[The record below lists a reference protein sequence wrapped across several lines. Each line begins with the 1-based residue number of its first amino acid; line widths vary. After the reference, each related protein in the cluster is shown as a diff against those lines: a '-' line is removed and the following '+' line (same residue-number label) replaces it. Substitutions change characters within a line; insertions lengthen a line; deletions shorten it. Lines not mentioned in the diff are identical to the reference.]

1 MEQYLSQEVNWK
13 QTSGVIVFLWC
24 CSNGVHGG
32 LSEGCFWVVVSLGL
46 IVQRGLLTCQALYMK
61 VTHWLVNHWHRL
73 FFGRCKRG
81 NKSRCVPLNVIR
93 LARWQLTWLLHEK
106 EYMIRTYQI
115 YTYLYIYILYLYIS
129 IINRYDI
136 YIYIYIMSTCRF
148 CHAPVAG
155 GYLLP
160 EQSLLWSSGR
170 SFCDLTCP
178 TFLSESNLTQDCP
191 IFCGFFF
198 VDFIVDFRVV
208 KYCKDSLTYWGTE
221 FVLVVT

>member
-115 YTYLYIYILYLYIS
+115 YTYLYILYLYIS

-136 YIYIYIMSTCRF
+136 YIYNVHLQILPCSCGRRLSPSWTVSSLIQWTIFLRSDLSYI
-148 CHAPVAG
+148 
-155 GYLLP
+155 
-160 EQSLLWSSGR
+160 
-170 SFCDLTCP
+170 
-178 TFLSESNLTQDCP
+178 
-191 IFCGFFF
+191 
-198 VDFIVDFRVV
+198 FI
-208 KYCKDSLTYWGTE
+208 WI
-221 FVLVVT
+221 